1 MPQSPP
7 LELQA
12 LTAGAHKNGVLEEHG
27 IGIVRLD
34 GLRYLW
40 QRQPRQEE
48 THLLHMLPYL
58 IL

>member
-1 MPQSPP
+1 VPQSPP

-12 LTAGAHKNGVLEEHG
+12 LPAGAHKNGVLEEHG

-34 GLRYLW
+34 GLRYRW
-40 QRQPRQEE
+40 QMQSRKEE